1 MMNPKNFLLLMM
13 LVCTLT
19 IQRGFSQQVS
29 FVQTEDKIDL
39 FLGDKMVTSYKIG
52 ENLLKP
58 YLFPILSPSG
68 VVVTRG
74 FPIEERKG
82 ESKDHPHHTGLYFTY
97 GSHEEVNGNSFWNL
111 HDIPPQIKH
120 LEVLEMK
127 EGKNKGYLTTLSHWI
142 GKGHQAL
149 LAETRKMEFSFKKD
163 RYIFDFDIIL
173 KALDKPVTFEDT
185 KEGMFAIRV
194 ADWLAEKSNQSE
206 IKNTGEYLN
215 AEGDRTESNIWG
227 KRSSW
232 VRLEGENDG
241 KKIGIAIYHHPEST
255 NYPTFWHARGYG
267 CFAANPIGQ
276 FDFQKGRHIE
286 QPEKRTLTL
295 QPGEE
300 AKFKFRVTIYE
311 GDRTFENFNQEFKN
325 FSRK

>member
-1 MMNPKNFLLLMM
+1 M
-13 LVCTLT
+13 
-19 IQRGFSQQVS
+19 
-29 FVQTEDKIDL
+29 
-39 FLGDKMVTSYKIG
+39 
-52 ENLLKP
+52 
-58 YLFPILSPSG
+58 
-68 VVVTRG
+68 
-74 FPIEERKG
+74 
-82 ESKDHPHHTGLYFTY
+82 
-97 GSHEEVNGNSFWNL
+97 
-111 HDIPPQIKH
+111 
-120 LEVLEMK
+120 
-127 EGKNKGYLTTLSHWI
+127 TTLSHWI
-142 GKGHQAL
+142 GKDHKAL
-149 LAETRKMEFSFKKD
+149 LSETRKMEFSFIKD
-163 RYIFDFDIIL
+163 RYIFDFDIVL
-173 KALDKPVTFEDT
+173 KALNLPVTFEDT
-185 KEGMFAIRV
+185 KEGMFAVRV

-206 IKNTGEYLN
+206 IQNTGEYLN
-215 AEGDRTESNIWG
+215 AEGDRTEKNIWG

-241 KKIGIAIYHHPEST
+241 KRIGIAIYHHPEST

-311 GDRTFENFNQEFKN
+311 GDRTFENFNKEFIN